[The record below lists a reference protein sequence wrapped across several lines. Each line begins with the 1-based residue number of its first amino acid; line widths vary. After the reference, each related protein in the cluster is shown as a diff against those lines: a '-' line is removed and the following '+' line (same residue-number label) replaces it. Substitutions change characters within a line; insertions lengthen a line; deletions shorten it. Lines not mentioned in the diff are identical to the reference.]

1 MSGSQWRR
9 AGGVV
14 RRSRSARGLLVLA
27 IGAAGLLTPMAAFGE
42 HSDRGGTTST
52 RTTSTTTTGTTTT
65 TTTGTTTTTPS
76 GPAASFQGLGQIP
89 GGDVQSF
96 GLGISGDGKVAVGY
110 SLDSANVEHAWRWTS
125 ATGMQT
131 ITNTS
136 MRSAC
141 STSSVPDNGH
151 GGRLWTLRG
160 HRTPRRTLAETTKAA
175 AKQEKTRSPLTDSNR
190 RPPPYHVQGREPG
203 ASAGH
208 RDHESRASKAD
219 LRVGRRLRVDARGRA
234 YVRTTFARRGRGP

>member
-151 GGRLWTLRG
+151 GGRWWTLRG
-160 HRTPRRTLAETTKAA
+160 HRTPRRTLAETTKAT

-190 RPPPYHVQGREPG
+190 RPPPYHPENVLG
-203 ASAGH
+203 SA
-208 RDHESRASKAD
+208 
-219 LRVGRRLRVDARGRA
+219 LTLQVRRFISSLHPSLER
-234 YVRTTFARRGRGP
+234 P